1 MPLINAQLAVEATG
15 GDLVTLLI
23 TDAYG
28 HINGRIEL
36 KPSETSAL
44 IDHLQRLLPVDVEAV
59 VVEEAPGVDWGAL
72 TKAQIFTRV
81 LEDYGV
87 ELDANDTKARLV
99 EGAQEAEAAF
109 KLA

>member
-15 GDLVTLLI
+15 GDLVTLMI

-72 TKAQIFTRV
+72 TKAEIVDTAAT
-81 LEDYGV
+81 LYGV
-87 ELDANDTKARLV
+87 ELDRTLLKDALIAKVV
-99 EGAQEAEAAF
+99 ELEQTS
-109 KLA
+109 L